1 MNSISKQTQL
11 FLWIFNYS
19 SELKTNG
26 LRIFFGHW
34 IQHNFNSLFCLNSFF
49 VRFSSFWPRCDTILA
64 RCWCCNWQIL
74 ISTKRLN
81 DQVHLNC
88 ILVFHHYDRH
98 HSLLPIHIVWVFYDF
113 LWDAPTKTWST
124 MLQKWHL
131 KTSNLYLLFLFVRFV
146 GNFSIRPMFSTSKNV
161 VCNVQWLLFW
171 MQPEISLFLLHKN
184 GIHAYKKYGKL
195 KSGRKKTLSKVMK
208 NKNFI
213 ISVASFC
220 KSIKQRSKNN
230 AFFYHLSSVSYYCDE
245 TEMRR
250 EMKNWFKIEV
260 QYE

>member
-11 FLWIFNYS
+11 FLWICNYS

-34 IQHNFNSLFCLNSFF
+34 IQHNFISFFCLNSFF
-49 VRFSSFWPRCDTILA
+49 VRFSSFWPRCDTIFVC
-64 RCWCCNWQIL
+64 CWCCNWHIL
-74 ISTKRLN
+74 IPTKRRN

-113 LWDAPTKTWST
+113 LWDAATKTWST

-146 GNFSIRPMFSTSKNV
+146 GNFSIRPMFSTSKNHDV
-161 VCNVQWLLFW
+161 LYNTLQCAVTFCAMCNDYCSKCNRKLVCFYYT
-171 MQPEISLFLLHKN
+171 KT
-184 GIHAYKKYGKL
+184 AYKKYGKL
-195 KSGRKKTLSKVMK
+195 KSGRKKTLSEVMK

-220 KSIKQRSKNN
+220 KSK
-230 AFFYHLSSVSYYCDE
+230 Y
-245 TEMRR
+245 
-250 EMKNWFKIEV
+250 
-260 QYE
+260 